1 MKMVMENYK
10 IKKLKDLSLAALLMA
25 GAAFSACSS
34 SEDDVKDILQSPR
47 TATRKMTFTS
57 TVAPKEDVANTRSVD
72 GNGMTTWVKDEEIA
86 LYYQTTNGYGK
97 TTASVTAVNNGVAT
111 ISATLEDAKDGGTIK
126 LIYPASLVND
136 TGDDFD
142 TSKLLSDQHGTIADI
157 SKNFDACKGEGWLVT
172 NGETCSTTDVVDMKN
187 QLLIAKFTPKFN
199 NSAID
204 GITTLTLNI
213 TSYTYNVTPVSG
225 TFDTN
230 GIYVAMLPVDDK
242 EIVIT
247 AQTASQKYGYAGK
260 KVTLEKSKVYTN
272 ISVMMGKYVDLTGRE
287 NDYTAED
294 GDFLTGSLTGRSVLI
309 PENKKV
315 TLRNLTISESESY
328 LSLIHCAGNNTITL
342 SGSNSLSYTKGTF
355 SAIYPGDTGKTLTIK
370 GCGQLKA
377 SATGSYSAAIGA
389 SKNTGNCGNIRIED
403 GEITVNSGNYGV
415 GIGVSAHSVERTCG
429 SITIAGGHVVAS
441 ISENNYGTA
450 IGCYGDDSKTATCS
464 EINITGGIVEATGGH
479 DGAGIG
485 SGRNSTCEAISISGG
500 TVTASGGRYAAGI
513 GAGYKTT
520 CNFISIS
527 GGTVTASGG
536 LDAAGIG
543 IGYRG
548 SCGIIIINGSLNKLD
563 VTSGGRNIQP
573 IDKGNSGSINDE
585 NIILDDQ
592 NLSSWTPGEPTTNY
606 NWAVSTFYNNE
617 WNANATRWELTKK

>member
-309 PENKKV
+309 PGNKKV
-315 TLRNLTISESESY
+315 TLRNLTISESESESY

-441 ISENNYGTA
+441 ISEDNYGTA
-450 IGCYGDDSKTATCS
+450 IGCCGDDSKTATCS
-464 EINITGGIVEATGGH
+464 EIKITGGIVEATGGH

-500 TVTASGGRYAAGI
+500 TVTASGGR
-513 GAGYKTT
+513 
-520 CNFISIS
+520 
-527 GGTVTASGG
+527 
-536 LDAAGIG
+536 DAAGIG

-548 SCGIIIINGSLNKLD
+548 SCGLIIINGSLNKLD

-585 NIILDDQ
+585 SIILDGQ

-606 NWAVSTFYNNE
+606 NWAVSTFYNGE
-617 WNANATRWELTKK
+617 WDATRWELTKK